1 MTSSPPLEPSPDLV
15 VVMKTES
22 ESEANI
28 VCALLASHGIE
39 SVITSNVGAALLPT
53 VISRPALARVE
64 VRSDDV
70 IRANKIIKESQATAE
85 APSSLSQ
92 SNCESLEQKLGY
104 QFINKGL
111 LEHAL
116 THRSIVHE
124 DASGAM
130 VDNEVLE
137 FLGDA
142 VLGFVIADLLFREFP
157 DVTEGIMSKW
167 KATLV
172 STVTLANLG
181 GLLGL
186 GDYIL
191 LGRGEEKTGGRKKK
205 NLVADT
211 YEALIAAVYLDGGVG
226 AVQKFIE
233 DQFRPLVGTLRIGSR
248 SSILEQDDKSA
259 LQELVQARSLAL
271 PEYRVVRE
279 EGPDHRK
286 IFCVEVCVGGAVM
299 AHAEGPS
306 KKEAEQRA
314 ASLALQRLTDGS
326 VNR

>member
-1 MTSSPPLEPSPDLV
+1 MTSSAPLEPSPELV

-28 VCALLASHGIE
+28 VCALLANHEIE
-39 SVITSNVGAALLPT
+39 SVITSNLGAALLPT
-53 VISRPALARVE
+53 VICRPVLARVE
-64 VRSDDV
+64 VRSADV
-70 IRANKIIKESQATAE
+70 IRAKNIIKQSQALAE
-85 APSSLSQ
+85 ASSSLSP
-92 SNCESLEQKLGY
+92 STFESLEQKLGY
-104 QFINKGL
+104 QFIDKGL

-157 DVTEGIMSKW
+157 DVTEGIISKW
-167 KATLV
+167 KSTLV

-181 GLLGL
+181 GMLGL

-205 NLVADT
+205 NLIADT

-233 DQFRPLVGTLRIGSR
+233 DQFRSLVGTLRIGGR

-279 EGPDHRK
+279 DGPDHQK
-286 IFCVEVCVGGAVM
+286 VFCVEVCVGGDVM
-299 AHAEGPS
+299 SHAEGPS

-314 ASLALQRLTDGS
+314 ASLALQRLTDG
-326 VNR
+326 

>member
-1 MTSSPPLEPSPDLV
+1 MTSSAPLEPSPELV

-28 VCALLASHGIE
+28 VCALLASHDIE

-53 VISRPALARVE
+53 LSSQPALARVE
-64 VRSDDV
+64 VRSEDAV
-70 IRANKIIKESQATAE
+70 RAKNIIKDSQAIAE

-92 SNCESLEQKLGY
+92 SNYQSLQQKLGY
-104 QFINKGL
+104 QFSDKGL

-157 DVTEGIMSKW
+157 DVTEGVLSKC

-172 STVTLANLG
+172 STATLANLG

-186 GDYIL
+186 GEYIL

-205 NLVADT
+205 NLIADA
-211 YEALIAAVYLDGGVG
+211 YEALIAAVYLDGGVS
-226 AVQKFIE
+226 AVQTFIE
-233 DQFRPLVGTLRIGSR
+233 DQFRPLVGTLRIGNR

-259 LQELVQARSLAL
+259 LQELVQARSLGL

-279 EGPDHRK
+279 DGPDHRK
-286 IFCVEVCVGGAVM
+286 IFCVEVWVGGDVM
-299 AHAEGPS
+299 AHAEGSS

-314 ASLALQRLTDGS
+314 ASLALQRLTDG
-326 VNR
+326 

>member
-1 MTSSPPLEPSPDLV
+1 MTSSAPLEPSPELV

-28 VCALLASHGIE
+28 VCALLASHDIE
-39 SVITSNVGAALLPT
+39 SVITSNVGATLLPT
-53 VISRPALARVE
+53 VICRPALARVE
-64 VRSDDV
+64 VRSADV
-70 IRANKIIKESQATAE
+70 IRAKNIIKQSQAIAE
-85 APSSLSQ
+85 VSSALSPS
-92 SNCESLEQKLGY
+92 NYESLEQKLGY
-104 QFINKGL
+104 QFIDKGL

-137 FLGDA
+137 FLGDE

-157 DVTEGIMSKW
+157 DVNEGIISKL

-181 GLLGL
+181 GILGL

-233 DQFRPLVGTLRIGSR
+233 DQFRPLVGTLRIGDR
-248 SSILEQDDKSA
+248 SSVLEQDDKSA
-259 LQELVQARSLAL
+259 LQELVQARSLTL

-279 EGPDHRK
+279 DGPDHQK
-286 IFCVEVCVGGAVM
+286 IFFVEVWVGGDVM

-306 KKEAEQRA
+306 KKDAEQRA
-314 ASLALQRLTDGS
+314 ASLALQRLTDG
-326 VNR
+326 

>member
-1 MTSSPPLEPSPDLV
+1 MASSGPLDPSPELV

-28 VCALLASHGIE
+28 VCALLASHDIE

-53 VISRPALARVE
+53 VISRPTLARVE
-64 VRSDDV
+64 VRFEDV
-70 IRANKIIKESQATAE
+70 ARAKNIIKDSQANPE

-92 SNCESLEQKLGY
+92 SHYESLEQKLGY
-104 QFINKGL
+104 QFSDNRL
-111 LEHAL
+111 LEQAL

-124 DASGAM
+124 DASGGM

-157 DVTEGIMSKW
+157 DATEGIMSKW

-172 STVTLANLG
+172 STATLANLG
-181 GLLGL
+181 ELLGL

-205 NLVADT
+205 NLVADA
-211 YEALIAAVYLDGGVG
+211 YEALIAAVYLDGGVS
-226 AVQKFIE
+226 AVQTFIE
-233 DQFRPLVGTLRIGSR
+233 NQFRPLVGTLRIGDR
-248 SSILEQDDKSA
+248 SAILEQDDKSA
-259 LQELVQARSLAL
+259 LQELVQARSLGL

-279 EGPDHRK
+279 DGPDHRK
-286 IFCVEVCVGGAVM
+286 IFYIEVWVGGDVL
-299 AHAEGPS
+299 AHAEGQS

-314 ASLALQRLTDGS
+314 ASLALQRLTGGS
-326 VNR
+326 VNQ

>member
-1 MTSSPPLEPSPDLV
+1 
-15 VVMKTES
+15 
-22 ESEANI
+22 
-28 VCALLASHGIE
+28 
-39 SVITSNVGAALLPT
+39 
-53 VISRPALARVE
+53 
-64 VRSDDV
+64 VRSEDV

-104 QFINKGL
+104 QFIDKGL

-233 DQFRPLVGTLRIGSR
+233 EQFKPLVGTLRIGDR
-248 SSILEQDDKSA
+248 SSFLEQDDKSA

-286 IFCVEVCVGGAVM
+286 IFCVEVCVGGDVM
-299 AHAEGPS
+299 AAAEGPS

-314 ASLALQRLTDGS
+314 ASLALQRLTDG
-326 VNR
+326 